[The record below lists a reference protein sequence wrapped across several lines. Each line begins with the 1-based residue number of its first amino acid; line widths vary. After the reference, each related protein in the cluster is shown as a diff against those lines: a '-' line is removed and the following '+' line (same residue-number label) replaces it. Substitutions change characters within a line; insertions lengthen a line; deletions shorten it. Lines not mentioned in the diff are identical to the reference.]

1 MHKTNASI
9 WFNKICRTEQ
19 LTIKYIQITVK
30 GNTQRS
36 QNTKKVATAHRLNQE
51 IKFLYKKK
59 CMLNKQLYI
68 AHLDCAN
75 YWQNSWSCIQMM
87 IQHKIDTINERGILR
102 INYCEKSLCALVGV
116 Y

>member
-1 MHKTNASI
+1 MHGKYNVKFSVAQQAKSVYNYQRLKEKLHKTNASI

-75 YWQNSWSCIQMM
+75 YW
-87 IQHKIDTINERGILR
+87 HKFMVLYTNDDTT
-102 INYCEKSLCALVGV
+102 
-116 Y
+116 